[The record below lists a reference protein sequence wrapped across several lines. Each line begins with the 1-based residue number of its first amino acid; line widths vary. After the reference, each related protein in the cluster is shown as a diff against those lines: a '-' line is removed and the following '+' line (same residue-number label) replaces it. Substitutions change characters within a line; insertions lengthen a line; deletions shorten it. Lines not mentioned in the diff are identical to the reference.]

1 VETDDMAESPDQLDQ
16 CFKKLQM
23 SYSLGREGGTG
34 QIIGTYYSHC
44 GVLVKLGNIKRID
57 GTPLYTI
64 RTFPGTDDGTIH
76 GKPVFFSQ
84 EYLDFKKTLDGFNTQ
99 ILCNPTPAHD
109 VKLKYENFVHI
120 KRKDLPENRIKIVII
135 DPAGDKEVQSGNK
148 NDSWA
153 MLCLGVEPVMDDL
166 GVSNVYLEDA
176 VCGEMSASESTD
188 AAVTIYCRNGR
199 ISMLGVERVG
209 TDSAW
214 LHVKKALS
222 AKGRYLELKKKGQYG
237 GNMVLLS
244 PAGRSKN
251 KKIIDNLEWPLN
263 NSKIHL
269 VDDLPDEIINA
280 IMNETNKFPF
290 FHVDI
295 LDALAYV
302 YDILA
307 DPEFVFQKTGA
318 KKRVPDM
325 SKVFRR

>member
-1 VETDDMAESPDQLDQ
+1 
-16 CFKKLQM
+16 
-23 SYSLGREGGTG
+23 
-34 QIIGTYYSHC
+34 
-44 GVLVKLGNIKRID
+44 
-57 GTPLYTI
+57 
-64 RTFPGTDDGTIH
+64 
-76 GKPVFFSQ
+76 
-84 EYLDFKKTLDGFNTQ
+84 
-99 ILCNPTPAHD
+99 
-109 VKLKYENFVHI
+109 
-120 KRKDLPENRIKIVII
+120 
-135 DPAGDKEVQSGNK
+135 
-148 NDSWA
+148 
-153 MLCLGVEPVMDDL
+153 
-166 GVSNVYLEDA
+166 
-176 VCGEMSASESTD
+176 
-188 AAVTIYCRNGR
+188 
-199 ISMLGVERVG
+199 
-209 TDSAW
+209 
-214 LHVKKALS
+214 
-222 AKGRYLELKKKGQYG
+222 
-237 GNMVLLS
+237 MVLLS